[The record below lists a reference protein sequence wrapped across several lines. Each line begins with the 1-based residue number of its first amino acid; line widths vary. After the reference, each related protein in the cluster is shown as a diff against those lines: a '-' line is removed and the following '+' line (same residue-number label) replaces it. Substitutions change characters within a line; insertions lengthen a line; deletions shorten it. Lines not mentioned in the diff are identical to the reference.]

1 MISFRGHYARPS
13 VESGRGYTKAPESG
27 RDKETLGRPR
37 RPRYDGFDRLL
48 FLNTSLA
55 VNQLGLIAKC
65 TVHNVKFVSF
75 MICFTILNVVL
86 I

>member
-1 MISFRGHYARPS
+1 MGNISDDSYYFP
-13 VESGRGYTKAPESG
+13 
-27 RDKETLGRPR
+27 
-37 RPRYDGFDRLL
+37 
-48 FLNTSLA
+48 TSLA